1 MQIKA
6 ESLHFSHTTIDWF
19 KIHCSDVEKQNCK
32 NYVFVQQIVD
42 LYPIYYL

>member
-1 MQIKA
+1 MQIKS

-42 LYPIYYL
+42 LYPVYYL